1 MTTSDKGSKNT
12 TTFTFKNVVLQICI
26 FSYNLLCYLLSYWTW
41 SSWNTN
47 PSTRHS
53 RTCYLANSWRG
64 KPYKRQF
71 QQSWPN
77 KNTKPSRWSTH
88 LSQQRK
94 ELRFWSRMTWVKHE
108 EMLWTCLQ
116 FKHLPWYS
124 NRFFMM
130 FEQSTTR
137 VASGR
142 RISWE
147 TRPKSEKWNG
157 SDPELERW
165 LSS

>member
-1 MTTSDKGSKNT
+1 MTTRDKGSKNT

-26 FSYNLLCYLLSYWTW
+26 FSYYLLCYLLSYWIW
-41 SSWNTN
+41 SSWHAN
-47 PSTRHS
+47 PSTRHF

-64 KPYKRQF
+64 KPQKRQF

-77 KNTKPSRWSTH
+77 KNTKQVDGV
-88 LSQQRK
+88 LICVNRK
-94 ELRFWSRMTWVKHE
+94 ELKFWSRMTWVKHE

-116 FKHLPWYS
+116 FKQLPWYS
-124 NRFFMM
+124 NRFFIM

-147 TRPKSEKWNG
+147 TRPKSKK
-157 SDPELERW
+157 
-165 LSS
+165 